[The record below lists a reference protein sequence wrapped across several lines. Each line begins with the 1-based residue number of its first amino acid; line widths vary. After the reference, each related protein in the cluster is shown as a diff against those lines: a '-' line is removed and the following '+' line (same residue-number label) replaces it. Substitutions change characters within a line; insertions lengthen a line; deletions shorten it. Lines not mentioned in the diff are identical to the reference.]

1 MARPA
6 DPHAKE
12 ALLAAAVRAFSQQ
25 GLQRARIEDIT
36 QAAGL
41 SKGAFYL
48 HFESKEAAFGE
59 AAARTMERM
68 EALLRERREAYAVL
82 AEEHRGALAR
92 GRVPPEAQ
100 AAFEAVDAR
109 CDRQTL
115 EVMWDSRHVMDV
127 LMRGSRG
134 TEFEGVLWD
143 FLDAEAGRIGQELEQ
158 RVAFGL
164 CRPGLPTQ
172 VAGSMVVGTWLL
184 LARSM
189 IDLKEKPDL
198 DFWVRSLKDLMA
210 CGIAPAQPEAGTA
223 RREAPR
229 RGRRTQ
235 HRRRTRRTP

>member
-1 MARPA
+1 M
-6 DPHAKE
+6 
-12 ALLAAAVRAFSQQ
+12 AAAVRAFSQH

-59 AAARTMERM
+59 AAALAMHRM
-68 EALLRERREAYAVL
+68 QVLLSERREAYAAL
-82 AEEHRGALAR
+82 EETFRAQLER
-92 GRVPPEAQ
+92 GRAPAEAV
-100 AAFEAVDAR
+100 AAFEAIDERA
-109 CDRQTL
+109 DRQTL
-115 EVMWDSRHVMDV
+115 ETMWENRHVIDV

-143 FLDAEAGRIGQELEQ
+143 FLDAEAGRIGEELEQ

-164 CRPGLPTQ
+164 CRQGLPTQ
-172 VAGSMVVGTWLL
+172 VVGSMVVGTWLL

-198 DFWVRSLKDLMA
+198 DFWVRSLKELLSR
-210 CGIAPAQPEAGTA
+210 GIAPIPRAVRLGTSKKVT
-223 RREAPR
+223 
-229 RGRRTQ
+229 G
-235 HRRRTRRTP
+235 RTRTKRRAT